1 MNEAQ
6 ALVFSNALSH
16 SKKKKKK
23 SKNAESPEKIKEKGF
38 PRQHASELAAD
49 PNKEAPK
56 EEKPLKVC

>member
-16 SKKKKKK
+16 SKKKKK
-23 SKNAESPEKIKEKGF
+23 SKNAESPGENQKKKVF
-38 PRQHASELAAD
+38 LDNMRVSLAAD